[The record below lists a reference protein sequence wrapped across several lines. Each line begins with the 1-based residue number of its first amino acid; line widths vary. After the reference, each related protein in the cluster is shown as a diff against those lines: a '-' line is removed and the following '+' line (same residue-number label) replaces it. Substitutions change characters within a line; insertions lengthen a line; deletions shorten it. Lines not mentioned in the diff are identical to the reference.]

1 MDTYKENSIGLLIYH
16 FQSYEGFQEISD
28 HYHDKAGKYNTAIIA
43 HSQEHGYRN
52 AGWHYGG
59 IASDAYGKIR
69 QIKGYERFD
78 QLCKA
83 VTGESLNLS
92 FIEKVT
98 GKFGLLNNISPGK
111 VDDMTVDEVLDYAV
125 QDYIDQGAPMNIE
138 NYIDQSNSVQPTVNT
153 DQAVDNSKREI
164 NIIENYHNEIKTL
177 EKAIQE
183 ELPAENRETAQGFL
197 EIIKEQIKQKVFD
210 KVYKI
215 AVDGLNALLKDIPAA
230 VAILQSFAMLT

>member
-1 MDTYKENSIGLLIYH
+1 M
-16 FQSYEGFQEISD
+16 
-28 HYHDKAGKYNTAIIA
+28 
-43 HSQEHGYRN
+43 
-52 AGWHYGG
+52 
-59 IASDAYGKIR
+59 
-69 QIKGYERFD
+69 
-78 QLCKA
+78 
-83 VTGESLNLS
+83 
-92 FIEKVT
+92 T